1 MTATV
6 GQTMDMDDDGEVCW
20 NCGGDG
26 FIESDDWQDDPDD
39 DEMCHVC
46 QGSGVLTTHHDTPA
60 R

>member
-6 GQTMDMDDDGEVCW
+6 GRTMEDWSDECW

-46 QGSGVLTTHHDTPA
+46 QGSGVLTTHHDTLA
-60 R
+60 W